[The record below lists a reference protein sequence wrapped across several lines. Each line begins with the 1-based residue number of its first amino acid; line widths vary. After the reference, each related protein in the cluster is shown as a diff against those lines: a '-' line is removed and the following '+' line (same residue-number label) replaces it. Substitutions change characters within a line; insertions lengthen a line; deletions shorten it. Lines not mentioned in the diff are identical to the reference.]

1 MVEVKMKTRNGYKI
15 PVEKAL
21 KILKRKMETE
31 GIIDDLKE
39 RRHYVAPSEKRRLA
53 KKRSEINQ
61 KIRERARN
69 NGN

>member
-1 MVEVKMKTRNGYKI
+1 MIEVKMKMRNGYKI

-31 GIIDDLKE
+31 GVFDELNE
-39 RRHYVAPSEKRRLA
+39 RRYFVVPSEKKRLA

-61 KIRERARN
+61 KIRERERN
-69 NGN
+69 GK